1 MFNVTFKGYFETED
15 PDGFIEEIM
24 DLLSKT
30 NASFYGKPMVVML
43 PKDVDYQK
51 QEPNE

>member
-15 PDGFIEEIM
+15 PDAFVEEVM

-30 NASFYGKPMVVML
+30 NASFYGQPIVVML
-43 PKDVDYQK
+43 PKHVHHQK

>member
-15 PDGFIEEIM
+15 PDGFVKEVM

-30 NASFYGKPMVVML
+30 NTSFYGKSTVAML

-51 QEPNE
+51 QESNG